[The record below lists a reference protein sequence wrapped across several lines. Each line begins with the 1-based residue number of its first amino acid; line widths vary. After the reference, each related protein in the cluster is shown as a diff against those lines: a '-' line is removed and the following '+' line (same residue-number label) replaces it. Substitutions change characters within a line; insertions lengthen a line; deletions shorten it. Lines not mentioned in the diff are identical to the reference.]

1 MGLEASKTIS
11 EAGSFETKNAG
22 GGNWSSLENGT
33 DIAWVPSLPQ
43 SKITAALTEVMKQR
57 AHRLSSATS
66 TGSSAILSVSLLPG
80 SVSDTLADPLESATS
95 SER

>member
-33 DIAWVPSLPQ
+33 DHAWVLSLAQ
-43 SKITAALTEVMKQR
+43 SKVTAARTEVVEEGTR
-57 AHRLSSATS
+57 RLSSATA
-66 TGSSAILSVSLLPG
+66 TGSSAILSASILPSG
-80 SVSDTLADPLESATS
+80 VSDTLADPLESATS

>member
-1 MGLEASKTIS
+1 LVELGEWDTYCVGYFAASVGHYRR
-11 EAGSFETKNAG
+11 AY
-22 GGNWSSLENGT
+22 SSMLR
-33 DIAWVPSLPQ
+33 
-43 SKITAALTEVMKQR
+43 R